1 MEEEEWGYV
10 GGAEEG
16 DGGGVVVRSTK
27 YMCVLSCIY
36 FLVEI
41 PRWDDNRVFC
51 EFRKIC
57 LLFLSVFF
65 TGSSHQISS
74 HINLRKTSATFQ
86 LHHHHTTP
94 HHTNTHTTK
103 QRQWTQDNPNP
114 DNTSNHLPPM
124 ATLTITNNH
133 NNNNAPPHPQH
144 REPPSPSTQPPQS
157 PTRSSSK
164 DRTR

>member
-51 EFRKIC
+51 ESTKFC
-57 LLFLSVFF
+57 MLFLSVFF

-74 HINLRKTSATFQ
+74 SHINISAKPPQHFNFTT
-86 LHHHHTTP
+86 TTP

-114 DNTSNHLPPM
+114 DNTSNHPPPM
-124 ATLTITNNH
+124 ATITNNH
-133 NNNNAPPHPQH
+133 NNHNNAPPHPQH
-144 REPPSPSTQPPQS
+144 HEPPSPSTQPPQS

-164 DRTR
+164 ARTR